1 MDGRVCGAHGVCG
14 WDTTLNAAR
23 CMCNSGW
30 GGASGMECAAAYAAP
45 AVPFNLEFVGIA
57 LVSIVLCG
65 IVGTLAY
72 VGTCLFRIKK
82 KQDHLMENDGEMG
95 GSRSGGY
102 GDIAMTSSAMHDDM

>member
-1 MDGRVCGAHGVCG
+1 
-14 WDTTLNAAR
+14 
-23 CMCNSGW
+23 
-30 GGASGMECAAAYAAP
+30 MECAAAYAAP

-82 KQDHLMENDGEMG
+82 KQDHLMENDGDMG